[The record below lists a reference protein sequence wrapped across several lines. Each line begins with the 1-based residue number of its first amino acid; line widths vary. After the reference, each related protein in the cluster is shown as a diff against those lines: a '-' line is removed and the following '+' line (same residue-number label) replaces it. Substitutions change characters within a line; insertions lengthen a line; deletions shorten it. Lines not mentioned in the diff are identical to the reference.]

1 MSKNSMKPGSTQDLN
16 YLPDNLPECHK
27 LITDLRNEIKALKS
41 SAVEMAEEMKILKTR
56 MAELEQQLRVR
67 NRMIFG
73 KSSAK
78 VPAASLTGTGKVVY
92 DQSFNE
98 LESEK
103 ADLKIAPNENKHGG
117 GGRTAP
123 KNAPQQREIEHKIT
137 EPQALACPACS
148 QPRKVIGFEVSY
160 QLDIIKTI
168 FETLKHIQY
177 RYACPDCE
185 EQVALAPKP
194 YQPIDKGYATPGLIA
209 HIGVSKFD
217 WHLPLYRQE
226 RIYLAES
233 VPLARSS
240 MCRWLKEAADMLD
253 IIVKR
258 MHQLM
263 LDSRLIQSDSTGMPV
278 IKKGLGQT
286 HKGSTWL
293 YRDDKYM
300 LYKFTETGEGIHPE
314 TVLAGFKGVLLTDGA
329 DVFNGVIRGG
339 ATKAGCWSHLF
350 RYFEEARKEDERADY
365 ALAIIK
371 SLFDIERVA
380 AELPEEERKDLRHR
394 LSKPKLVVLKSWA
407 DEIRQSVLPK
417 DPLGKGLTYLQNQW
431 DALCLYADT
440 GFVPSHNNASENGL
454 RPAVLGRRNWL
465 FAGSVEGGHTAAIWM
480 TLVHTCRRLK
490 INPFDY
496 LKDTL
501 ARLPAT
507 PTSQIDQFLPD
518 KWKELQETTKNNTE
532 TS

>member
-1 MSKNSMKPGSTQDLN
+1 VAYGIIIAVPKLSKNSMKPDSPEDPN
-16 YLPDNLPECHK
+16 YLPGNLPECHK
-27 LITDLRNEIKALKS
+27 LITDLRSKLKS
-41 SAVEMAEEMKILKTR
+41 HDERI
-56 MAELEQQLRVR
+56 AELEMQMRRR
-67 NRMIFG
+67 NRTIFG

-92 DQSFNE
+92 DQSFSE

-103 ADLKIAPNENKHGG
+103 ADLKIAPTEKKNGG

-137 EPQALACPACS
+137 EVAALACPACS
-148 QPRKVIGFEVSY
+148 KPRKVIGFEVSY
-160 QLDIIKTI
+160 QLDIIKAI

-177 RYACPDCE
+177 RYACTDCE
-185 EQVALAPKP
+185 GQVELAPKP

-263 LDSRLIQSDSTGMPV
+263 LESRLIQSDSTGMPV
-278 IKKGLGQT
+278 IIKGLGQT
-286 HKGSTWL
+286 HKGTTWL
-293 YRDDKYM
+293 YRDEKYI
-300 LYKFTETGEGIHPE
+300 LYKFTETGEGVHPE
-314 TVLAGFKGVLLTDGA
+314 RVLAGFKGVLLTDGA

-339 ATKAGCWSHLF
+339 ATKAGCWAHLF

-380 AELPEEERKDLRHR
+380 AELSEEERKDLRHR
-394 LSKPKLVVLKSWA
+394 LSKPKLAVLKSWA
-407 DEIRQSVLPK
+407 DEIRQSILPK
-417 DPLGKGLTYLQNQW
+417 APLGKGLTYLQNQW
-431 DALCLYADT
+431 NALCLYADT

-518 KWKELQETTKNNTE
+518 KWKELQEAVKNNTE